1 MLLYSSLAILNQA
14 IKHKSSMAKIPFSRK
29 GYELVKLLYKNGYI
43 NSYYV
48 DLNVINIFF
57 KFYENNLVLNGF
69 FFYSKPGH
77 IKSISFNQLRK
88 AYVNKNKIYI
98 LSTINGICT
107 SLEALQM
114 HLGGIILAEINN

>member
-14 IKHKSSMAKIPFSRK
+14 IKHKSLMTKIPFSSK

-48 DLNVINIFF
+48 DYNNIYVYF
-57 KFYENNLVLNGF
+57 KYYENQLVLNGF
-69 FFYSKPGH
+69 YFYSKPGDVRT
-77 IKSISFNQLRK
+77 ISLKQLRR
-88 AYVNKNKIYI
+88 AYINKNKIYI

-107 SLEALQM
+107 SIDALQM
-114 HLGGIILAEINN
+114 CLGGIILGEINQ